1 MNDMS
6 LTPGEIQTNRFE
18 GAVINAD
25 GSVRGK
31 VIGEDFPSTTYREM
45 PITPDVPEAPVTT
58 ETKSPFTELASRVN
72 PDKLQMVAAYERI
85 TDPSDPRIFNPNSAG
100 SWATLLIR
108 YQRPR

>member
-1 MNDMS
+1 MS

-31 VIGEDFPSTTYREM
+31 TMEEAVPTPSRYQEM
-45 PITPDVPEAPVTT
+45 PEVPEAPVTT

>member
-6 LTPGEIQTNRFE
+6 LTPQQIQTNRDE
-18 GAVINAD
+18 EAVIKDDCSLREKAME
-25 GSVRGK
+25 
-31 VIGEDFPSTTYREM
+31 EDFPSTTYREM

-108 YQRPR
+108 YQRSR